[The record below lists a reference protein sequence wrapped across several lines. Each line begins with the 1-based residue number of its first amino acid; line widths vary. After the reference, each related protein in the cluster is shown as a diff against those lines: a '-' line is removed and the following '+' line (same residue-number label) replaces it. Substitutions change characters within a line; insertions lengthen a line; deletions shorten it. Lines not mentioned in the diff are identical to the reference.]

1 MNEKLYLNTIK
12 IVNETVNNLSK
23 PSFIEDEIIIYNNI
37 IEIYLFP
44 NDFYI
49 TLNDNITILTD
60 FFHKKLDEI
69 GGGEIFSYVI
79 TVFSTLEE
87 FEKNIQPIR

>member
-1 MNEKLYLNTIK
+1 MRNKLYLNTIK

-23 PSFIEDEIIIYNNI
+23 PSYIEYEIIIYNNT
-37 IEIYLFP
+37 IEIILFP
-44 NDFYI
+44 NDFFI
-49 TLNDNITILTD
+49 TLNDNIKILTD

-69 GGGEIFSYVI
+69 GGGEIFNYSIIVY
-79 TVFSTLEE
+79 STFEE